1 MGPVEKEIG
10 KNIVLL
16 RQACGMTQEE
26 VAHRANISV
35 HCLQMIEHGHWNVTI
50 DSLMHLSQV
59 FGVDARVLSFFSKSD
74 EDILS
79 EISKVPRLAEETGDI
94 LQVCR
99 SIALLRKEAGITQ
112 KELAQ
117 KARISTARL
126 REIEHG
132 CANTT
137 IKRILRIAQSFGMSL
152 AMLSS
157 INMSEEVHMDLVRE
171 AREAA
176 GLRPKL

>member
-10 KNIVLL
+10 ANIVLL

-26 VAHRANISV
+26 VAYRANISV
-35 HCLQMIEHGHWNVTI
+35 HCLQMIEHGHWNVTM
-50 DSLMHLSQV
+50 DNLMRLSQV
-59 FGVDARVLSFFSKSD
+59 FGIDPRVLSFFSKPD
-74 EDILS
+74 EDILG
-79 EISKVPRLAEETGDI
+79 EIREAPRLAEETGGI

-117 KARISTARL
+117 KAKISTARL

-137 IKRILRIAQSFGMSL
+137 VKRMLRIAQSFGMSL

-157 INMSEEVHMDLVRE
+157 INMSDEALMDLVRE